1 MTNFT
6 TRRILTGLCT
16 ISLLAATA
24 FAQNSS
30 TTKQVTDSKSVTQ
43 KITGTI
49 VFNEG
54 GTIVAKMSTGE
65 LKTFTP
71 PADRMVKVDGQDINA
86 RDLKVGTVVHAT
98 TVTTTTSVLERT
110 VTVNSGKVWYV
121 AGNNVIV
128 TMADGKNK
136 QFKVASGYKFN
147 VEGKPTDV
155 FDLRK
160 GMIVSGSKVVEQ
172 PLTEIAANT
181 EFTGTAPKAK
191 PVVAAAPAP
200 AAEPAPVAAAAPAP
214 KKAAP
219 APAKVAAAPAP
230 APAPA
235 AVAEPAPAK
244 APAPAKLP
252 KTGSP
257 LPLGGLLGL
266 LFTGAGLGLRKLR
279 Q

>member
-1 MTNFT
+1 MTNNT
-6 TRRILTGLCT
+6 TRRILIGFCT
-16 ISLLAATA
+16 ILTVFALLAVTA
-24 FAQNSS
+24 VAQTST
-30 TTKQVTDSKSVTQ
+30 TTKQVTGSQSVTAQ
-43 KITGTI
+43 ITGTV
-49 VFNEG
+49 VFNGG
-54 GTIVAKMSTGE
+54 GTIVAKMSSGE

-71 PADRMVKVDGQDINA
+71 PADRMVTVDGQEINA

-136 QFKVASGYKFN
+136 QFQVTPGYKFM
-147 VEGKPTDV
+147 VEGKATDV
-155 FDLRK
+155 FNLRK
-160 GMIVSGSKVVEQ
+160 GMIVSGAKVVEQ
-172 PLTEIAANT
+172 PLTEIADNT
-181 EFTGTAPKAK
+181 AFTGTAPKAK
-191 PVVAAAPAP
+191 PVVAAA
-200 AAEPAPVAAAAPAP
+200 AEPAAVPARAP
-214 KKAAP
+214 KKATP
-219 APAKVAAAPAP
+219 APVKVAAAPAP
-230 APAPA
+230 APA
-235 AVAEPAPAK
+235 AEPAPVE